1 MGDGVNPSSDESPHG
16 ARASIRMDARLD
28 AATRAK
34 VDALAR
40 RFRRPRAAVVC
51 HVMEWGLRQGRA
63 ETLDQG
69 ESEGPVR
76 HLYLSVEVA
85 LHQRVQQAAAALG
98 MDMGP
103 WLRHVVRRVSVTDF
117 PGSWQEER
125 SEERS
130 HESRTYQK
138 RFMLRLDAL
147 TGEKL
152 ESLSTHFDRPAAEI
166 IRQLVAQANIDAFPK
181 SWHMRAAER
190 RGKQARRDEPGKTEE
205 PKP

>member
-1 MGDGVNPSSDESPHG
+1 
-16 ARASIRMDARLD
+16 MDARLD

-51 HVMEWGLRQGRA
+51 HIMAWGLGQGRA

-76 HLYLSVEVA
+76 HLYLDVEVA
-85 LHQRVQQAAAALG
+85 LHTRVEQAAAALG
-98 MDMGP
+98 VDMAP
-103 WLRHVVRRVSVTDF
+103 WLRHMVRRVTLTDF
-117 PGSWQEER
+117 PESWQEER
-125 SEERS
+125 SEARS
-130 HESRTYQK
+130 HESRTYRK
-138 RFMLRLDAL
+138 RFMLRLDAP

-152 ESLSTHFDRPAAEI
+152 ERLSAHFDRPAAAI
-166 IRQLVAQANIDAFPK
+166 IRQLLAQANIDAFPK

-190 RGKQARRDEPGKTEE
+190 RGEQARRDDLGRKEE

>member
-1 MGDGVNPSSDESPHG
+1 MNPLSDESPHG
-16 ARASIRMDARLD
+16 APASLRMDARLD

-34 VDALAR
+34 VDELAA

-51 HVMEWGLRQGRA
+51 HIMAWGLGQGERA
-63 ETLDQG
+63 PLDQG

-76 HLYLSVEVA
+76 HLYLSVDVT
-85 LHQRVQQAAAALG
+85 LHTRVRQAAAALG
-98 MDMGP
+98 VDIAP
-103 WLRHVVRRVSVTDF
+103 WLRHMMRRVTLTDF
-117 PGSWQEER
+117 PESWQEEQPA
-125 SEERS
+125 ERS
-130 HESRTYQK
+130 HESRTYGK

-152 ESLSTHFDRPAAEI
+152 ENLSTHFHRPAAEI
-166 IRQLVAQANIDAFPK
+166 IRQLVAQANVDAFPK

-190 RGKQARRDEPGKTEE
+190 RGEQAQRNTLGGTEG